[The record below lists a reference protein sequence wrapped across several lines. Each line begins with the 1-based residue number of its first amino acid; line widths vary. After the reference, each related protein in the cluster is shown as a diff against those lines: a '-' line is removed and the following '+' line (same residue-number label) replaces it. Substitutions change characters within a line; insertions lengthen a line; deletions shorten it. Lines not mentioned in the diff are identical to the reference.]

1 MSLFPAV
8 RSDAPL
14 ETLLRLYRDRKDLQE
29 VFPEV
34 EDGDHR
40 RLIDWAS
47 GAASGSF
54 VDSAYALLRPY
65 SRWYRK
71 HFTGTIGNPPV
82 PWSKV
87 KLASERAANPLS
99 FTLQTQQSGAAED
112 ISQHLVTLSL
122 LVIEFGL
129 KQIVELGTR
138 SGNSTL
144 TLLEAARHVG
154 GRVLSIDIDECRETQ
169 QKVAAAGL
177 ADWWRFIQQGDLDV
191 PDEQLPSP
199 IDLLFID
206 TNHLYDH
213 TMAELRKYAP
223 KLRAGGWLAFHDY
236 VSFAGVTRAVTEFM
250 ASLPAPPRFYPYVH
264 QNGLALVRLAVPHG
278 ELHPA
283 TDHTDADG
291 YKRFE

>member
-1 MSLFPAV
+1 MPLFPAV

-14 ETLLRLYRDRKDLQE
+14 ETLLRLYRERKDLQE

-47 GAASGSF
+47 GASTGTF
-54 VDSAYALLRPY
+54 VDSAYSVLHPHT
-65 SRWYRK
+65 RWYKK
-71 HFTGTIGNPPV
+71 HFTGRIANPPV

-99 FTLQTQQSGAAED
+99 LTLQTQQSDAAED
-112 ISQHLVTLSL
+112 ISQHLVTLAL

-144 TLLEAARHVG
+144 TLLEAARQID

-177 ADWWRFIQQGDLDV
+177 FDRWRFIQQGDLDV
-191 PDEQLPSP
+191 PDEQLPSR

-213 TMAELRKYAP
+213 TMAEMRKYAP
-223 KLRAGGWLAFHDY
+223 KVRAGGWIAFHDY
-236 VSFAGVTRAVTEFM
+236 VSFAGVAHAVTEFV
-250 ASLPAPPRFYPYVH
+250 ASLPHRPRFYPYVH
-264 QNGLALVRLAVPHG
+264 QNGLALVKLDMRS
-278 ELHPA
+278 
-283 TDHTDADG
+283 
-291 YKRFE
+291 